1 MERHQISKEQ
11 IAHNAYSN
19 LLKITQKYLDPS
31 SEDVLRKAFEFAHQ
45 FHADQTRKSGE
56 PYIIHPLAVAEIL
69 AEYSMDETSLIAAIL
84 HDVVEDT
91 HVTLEQIE
99 KLFGADVTRLVDG
112 LTKLSKIQFHSS
124 EEKMAE
130 NFRKMI
136 LAMSKD
142 IRVLIIKLADRT
154 HNMRTIR
161 ALASEKRRAISEE
174 TIEIYAPLAGRLGMH
189 KIKAELEDLSFREL
203 KPSVYY
209 QLVTKVKNKRAM
221 REQVIEN
228 AKNQLSEKIQA
239 ANIPTQIY
247 GRAKHFYSIYKK
259 ISEKKIEFED
269 IYDLFALRVIV
280 NSIAECYEVL
290 GIIHNTYRPVP
301 GRFKDYIALPKANL
315 YQSLHTTVVAA
326 KGELLEIQIRTEHMH
341 EIAENGIAAHWLY
354 KEMRGAQNNKTKLQ
368 EIEKFS
374 WLKQMLNHE
383 KELSDPNEFLEA
395 VKVDLFDDEVY
406 VFSPKG
412 DVFELKKGATCLD
425 FAFAV
430 HTDIGLRTTGA
441 KVNGRIA
448 SLRGRLFSGDVV
460 ELIVSSKI
468 RATKD
473 WLNFTITSKARN
485 KIRTYLRTQER
496 EQTNSQTEVSTA
508 ELVPKQTPTPTS
520 ILPLSTATSKS
531 KNHEDSIIVSG
542 FKDVLVRRAKC
553 CEPLPEQPIVGFVSR
568 GGKGVIVHVANC
580 QWAFLNNPGR
590 RVECMWDS
598 KVPNGHEITLKILAH
613 DKLGVLAELTK
624 AVTGMQMNI
633 SKIDCMTNAQKRA
646 IILLKIE
653 LQNLN
658 ALKEVHQKIEAVD
671 GVINVERVLS

>member
-1 MERHQISKEQ
+1 MENHQLPKEQ
-11 IAHNAYSN
+11 IAYNAYSK
-19 LLKITQKYLDPS
+19 LLNITQKYLDPT
-31 SEDVLRKAFEFAHQ
+31 SEPVLYKAFEFSNQ
-45 FHADQTRKSGE
+45 FHANQIRKSGE

-69 AEYSMDETSLIAAIL
+69 AEYGMDETSLVAAIL
-84 HDVVEDT
+84 HDIVEDT
-91 HVTLEQIE
+91 QVTLEEIG
-99 KLFGADVTRLVDG
+99 KKFGSDVMRLVDG

-124 EEKMAE
+124 QEKMAE

-161 ALASEKRRAISEE
+161 ALATDRRLAIAEE

-189 KIKAELEDLSFREL
+189 KIKAELEDMSFREL

-209 QLVTKVKNKRAM
+209 QLVSKVKKKLVA

-228 AKNQLSEKIQA
+228 AKNQLSEKINA
-239 ANIPTQIY
+239 AHIPVQIY

-259 ISEKKIEFED
+259 ISEKQIEFED
-269 IYDLFALRVIV
+269 IYDLFALRIIV
-280 NSIAECYEVL
+280 HTIAECYEIL
-290 GIIHNTYRPVP
+290 GIIHNTYKPVP

-341 EIAENGIAAHWLY
+341 DIAENGIAAHWLY
-354 KEMRGAQNNKTKLQ
+354 KEMRNSQNNKTKLQ

-383 KELSDPNEFLEA
+383 KELTDPNEFLEA

-430 HTDIGLRTTGA
+430 HTNIGLHTTGA

-473 WLNFTITSKARN
+473 WLNFTVTSKARN

-496 EQTNSQTEVSTA
+496 TQERDNLNHQDESVTTETIQKPAPPPQQTVTI
-508 ELVPKQTPTPTS
+508 KK
-520 ILPLSTATSKS
+520 SKS
-531 KNHEDSIIVSG
+531 HEDSIIVSG
-542 FKDVLVRRAKC
+542 LKDVLVRRAKC
-553 CEPLPEQPIVGFVSR
+553 CEPLPEQAIVGFVSR
-568 GGKGVIVHVANC
+568 GGKGVIVHIATC

-590 RVECMWDS
+590 RVECMWNS
-598 KVPNGHEITLKILAH
+598 KIPSGHEVTLKIAAH
-613 DKLGVLAELTK
+613 DKVGVLAELTK
-624 AVTGMQMNI
+624 VVTGMHMNI

-646 IILLKIE
+646 VILLKIE

-671 GVINVERVLS
+671 GVIHVERVLS